1 MSKTLKNIVLV
12 SIIIGIVLLC
22 IFEFIWLGDFPWL
35 VKVIVPPLLLVIFI
49 IAVCIVTYSLGFFE
63 GYVLHKTN
71 ISNITSTIAETCSK
85 ESEKYDSENFD
96 NISFEELIQY
106 LYYCAS
112 TDTINAIIEEEKD
125 LDKYFFPGINF
136 EEEA

>member
-1 MSKTLKNIVLV
+1 MSKTLKNIMLV

-35 VKVIVPPLLLVIFI
+35 VKVIVPPLLLALFIVIICI
-49 IAVCIVTYSLGFFE
+49 ITDSYGVKD
-63 GYVLHKTN
+63 GYFLHKVNMT
-71 ISNITSTIAETCSK
+71 NITSAIAETCSK

-106 LYYCAS
+106 LYYSAG
-112 TDTINAIIEEEKD
+112 TDTINAIIEEEKK
-125 LDKYFFPGINF
+125 LDKHFFPKIDF
-136 EEEA
+136 EQKA